1 MDIWA
6 QLLQGF
12 ATAGTPIN
20 LMWALVGCTI
30 GTAVGVLPGIGPA
43 TAVAMLLPI
52 TMKVEPTASMI
63 FFAGIYYGA
72 MYGGSTTS
80 ILLNT
85 PGEAGSMVTAME
97 GNRMAKHGRAGAALA
112 TAAIGSFVAGTI
124 GTVLVTL
131 FAPLVA
137 KYAVLLGPPEYFLL
151 MVLAFCTV
159 SAVLGRS
166 SLRGLSALFIGLAMG
181 LIGLDQISGQARYT
195 AGVPELLDGLEVV
208 LIAVG
213 LFAVSEALYVV
224 LYEGRSVETRNPMS
238 KVHMTSGEWRRSWP
252 AWLRATFIGFPFG
265 TIPAG
270 GSEIPT
276 FLSYATEKKLSKH
289 KDEFG
294 TTGAIEGVAGPEA
307 ANNAAITATL
317 IPLLTLGIPTS
328 NTAAILLGA
337 FQNYGIQPGPQLFDT
352 NGALVWALIASLY
365 IGNVMLLV
373 LNLPLVG
380 LWVKLLKLPKAH
392 LYAGILIFAT
402 VGVYGMRQSAFD
414 LVLLYAIGLLGV
426 VMRRFDFPAAPVV
439 VGMILGPLAEAQ
451 MRNALSIGEGR
462 WTIFLQRP
470 ASAVLLLVVVA
481 VLLVPQFLAWRKRAR
496 RA

>member
-1 MDIWA
+1 MDIWNN
-6 QLLQGF
+6 LLQGF
-12 ATAGTPIN
+12 MTAGTPIN
-20 LMWALVGCTI
+20 LLWALVGCTV

-52 TMKVEPTASMI
+52 TLKVDPTASMI

-97 GNRMAKHGRAGAALA
+97 GNKMAKNGRAGAALA

-124 GTVLVTL
+124 ATVLVTL

-137 KYAVLLGPPEYFLL
+137 NYAVLLGPPEYFLL

-159 SAVLGRS
+159 SAVLGKS
-166 SLRGLSALFIGLAMG
+166 TLRGLTALFIGLAMG
-181 LIGLDQISGQARYT
+181 LVGLDQISGQARYT
-195 AGVPELLDGLEVV
+195 GGVPELLDGLEVV

-213 LFAVSEALYVV
+213 LFAVAEAMYVV
-224 LYEGRSVETRNPMS
+224 LYEGRTVESQNKMS
-238 KVHMTSGEWRRSWP
+238 KVHMTAAEWGRSWP

-276 FLSYATEKKLSKH
+276 FLSYATEKKLSRH
-289 KDEFG
+289 KEEFG

-328 NTAAILLGA
+328 NTTAILLGA
-337 FQNYGIQPGPQLFDT
+337 FQNYGINPGPQLFDT

-365 IGNVMLLV
+365 IGNVMLLI

-380 LWVKLLKLPKAH
+380 LWVKLLKVPKAY

-414 LVLLYAIGLLGV
+414 LVLLYAIGLLGL
-426 VMRRFDFPAAPVV
+426 VMRRYDFPTAPVV

-451 MRNALSIGEGR
+451 MRNALSIGEGH
-462 WTIFLQRP
+462 WSIFVQRP
-470 ASAVLLLVVVA
+470 MSAVLLLIVVL
-481 VLLVPQFLAWRKRAR
+481 VLVMPRLLAWRKR
-496 RA
+496 RAA